1 MHHSHEED
9 ERAYQ
14 RRRKLVSI
22 FSLVVMLALF
32 ALISLTIGRRLLHF
46 ASDPAGLRAWAEN
59 QGIWGRLPWSAFRS
73 CRWSWL
79 CSPVKWWKLPP
90 GILSALGKA

>member
-59 QGIWGRLPWSAFRS
+59 QGDLG
-73 CRWSWL
+73 
-79 CSPVKWWKLPP
+79 PP
-90 GILSALGKA
+90 GPGRHSDPAGGRGCAPR